1 MLASL
6 LYSLLVVGLISAISL
21 IGVFALSLNEATLD
35 RMLFFLVSFASGA
48 ILGAAFFDL
57 LPEAMELGEEFGWE
71 SQTIGYIVL
80 GFVIFYL
87 LERFIYFFHG
97 DPHRSHCQNPQETS
111 GVSEFAVL
119 NIIGDGVH
127 NFLDGML
134 IAVSFGVAIPLGIAA
149 SVAVIFHELP
159 QEIGDFSVLI
169 YGGFSRTKALAVNF
183 LSALTAIVGV
193 IFAHF
198 YANRVPAF
206 NPFLIALTAGGFIY
220 IAAVELI
227 PQIQREANV
236 KRATFQFVIFLL
248 GLLLIWSLGIVFP
261 EVE

>member
-1 MLASL
+1 MLSSL
-6 LYSLLVVGLISAISL
+6 LYSLLVVGLVSVISL

-35 RMLFFLVSFASGA
+35 RILFFLVSFASGA

-57 LPEAMELGEEFGWE
+57 LPEAIELGKGFGWE

-80 GFVIFYL
+80 GFVLFYL

-97 DPHRSHCQNPQETS
+97 DPHKAHCPPPEETS
-111 GVSEFAVL
+111 GISEFAIL
-119 NIIGDGVH
+119 NLVGDGAH

-134 IAVSFGVAIPLGIAA
+134 IAVSFGVSVSLGIAA
-149 SVAVIFHELP
+149 SIAIIFHELP
-159 QEIGDFSVLI
+159 QEIGDFSVLL
-169 YGGFSRTKALAVNF
+169 YGGFSRTKALVFNF
-183 LSALTAIVGV
+183 ISALTAIVGV

-198 YANRVPAF
+198 YTNRVPGF

-227 PQIQREANV
+227 PQIQKEPHV
-236 KRATFQFVIFLL
+236 KRSALQFVIFLL
-248 GLLLIWSLGIVFP
+248 GLLLIWSLEIVFP